1 MSEQEPTG
9 IFAIMAEIEKKKKA
23 EDKPP
28 LVGSPELTEAVKRF
42 SKDPGDAAFRAFLEV
57 LGRVIDRIRT
67 FVYLTMDDV
76 AKASCGENFTTGT
89 MPTQSSEM
97 VVIGT
102 AADDGNRPDGQ
113 GKMGMSMYLSN
124 IIDRVL
130 ADERKP
136 GIVFDPWSGGGL
148 TIPRSMLEQMFAEG
162 E

>member
-9 IFAIMAEIEKKKKA
+9 VFAIMAEIDKKKKTEA
-23 EDKPP
+23 TTP
-28 LVGSPELTEAVKRF
+28 LIGSAELTEAVKRF
-42 SKDPGDAAFRAFLEV
+42 SEDPGDATFRAFLEV

-76 AKASCGENFTTGT
+76 AKASCGEDFTIET
-89 MPTQSSEM
+89 MPTQSGEM
-97 VVIGT
+97 VIVGT
-102 AADDGNRPDGQ
+102 AADDGNRLDGQ
-113 GKMGMSMYLSN
+113 GKMGMSMYLAN

-136 GIVFDPWSGGGL
+136 GIVFDPWSDGGL